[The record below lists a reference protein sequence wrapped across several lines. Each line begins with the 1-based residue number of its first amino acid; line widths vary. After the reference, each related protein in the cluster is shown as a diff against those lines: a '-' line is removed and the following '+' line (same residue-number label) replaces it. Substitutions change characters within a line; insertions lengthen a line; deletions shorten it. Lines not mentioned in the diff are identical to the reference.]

1 MFHVKNMSTEDFEF
15 ASQITDKMNWNLT
28 PEDFAFIKGIEPEG
42 CFVSLDDSKRI
53 GIATTISFGTIG
65 WFGNL
70 IVDED
75 YRNRGA
81 GSLLLEHSLK
91 YLMSKNVR
99 TVGLYAYI
107 DRIPFYSRFGFK
119 YDSEFV
125 VLDGKGFS
133 VSSGFGVRRAKNHEV
148 RGIIDFDCAC
158 FGASRKNLLEPIL
171 LNPSNL
177 CYVSTEEGRMV
188 GYSAAKVYERMAELG
203 PLMCQRRREDVAVDL
218 LRAVLNE
225 LKGYN
230 VSVCVPQKEKAIT
243 DMLRERRFTE
253 NFRVARMLRGPSPFT
268 DCIYVAES
276 LERG

>member
-1 MFHVKNMSTEDFEF
+1 MFHVKKMSAEDFEF

-28 PEDFAFIKGIEPEG
+28 TEDFAFIKGIEPEG

-70 IVDED
+70 IVNED

-81 GSLLLEHSLK
+81 GSMLVKHSLK
-91 YLMSKNVR
+91 YLMNENVR

-125 VLDGKGFS
+125 VLDGKGLS
-133 VSSGFGVRRAKNHEV
+133 MSTSAEIRRAENQEM
-148 RGIIDFDCAC
+148 RGIIDFDCVC
-158 FGASRKNLLEPIL
+158 FGASRKKLLGPIL
-171 LNPSNL
+171 LNPNNI
-177 CYVSTEEGRMV
+177 CYVSKEKGHIV
-188 GYSAAKVYERMAELG
+188 GYSAAKVYGGMAELG

-218 LRAVLNE
+218 LKAVLND
-225 LKGYN
+225 LKRCDL
-230 VSVCVPQKEKAIT
+230 SICIPKKEKAVAEV
-243 DMLRERRFTE
+243 LRERRFTE
-253 NFRVARMLRGPSPFT
+253 NFRVARMFYGPAPIT